1 MNEAAAAAGS
11 LESALLT
18 TEDNL
23 EGRRKILQLLFDAR
37 VFVVLDQPW
46 DGRSLPSTG
55 MQLLLVSDGKHSQQA
70 MLALFTSREKCAAV
84 PKGDSLFDY
93 PVEVDAKWALLGVP
107 EGAGILVNP
116 NSAPAF
122 RVTPQLAAELRSI
135 AQRHLEQR
143 LPGAASGGAPSAQP

>member
-1 MNEAAAAAGS
+1 MNEAVPTPGT

-18 TEDNL
+18 AEDNL

-46 DGRSLPSTG
+46 DGRALPSTD
-55 MQLLLVSDGKHSQQA
+55 MHLLLVSDGKNNQQA
-70 MLALFTSREKCAAV
+70 MLALFTNREKCAAV
-84 PKGDSLFDY
+84 PKGDSPFDY
-93 PVEVDAKWALLGVP
+93 PVEVDGKWALLGVP

-122 RVTPQLAAELRSI
+122 RVTPQLAAELKAI

-143 LPGAASGGAPSAQP
+143 LPGSAGSAAPSAKP

>member
-1 MNEAAAAAGS
+1 MNEAVNTANS
-11 LESALLT
+11 LETALLT

-37 VFVVLDQPW
+37 VYVVLDQPW
-46 DGRSLPSTG
+46 DGRTLPSTD
-55 MQLLLVSDGKHSQQA
+55 MHLLLVSDGKNSQQA

-84 PKGDSLFDY
+84 PKGDSLFDH

-122 RVTPQLAAELRSI
+122 RVTPELAAELRAI

-143 LPGAASGGAPSAQP
+143 LPGGAAPSAQP

>member
-1 MNEAAAAAGS
+1 MNEAATAEPTA
-11 LESALLT
+11 LESALLIT
-18 TEDNL
+18 ADNL

-37 VFVVLDQPW
+37 VYVVLDQPW
-46 DGRSLPSTG
+46 DGRALPSTD
-55 MQLLLVSDGKHSQQA
+55 MHLLLVSDGKNSQQA
-70 MLALFTSREKCAAV
+70 MLALFTSREKCTAV

-122 RVTPQLAAELRSI
+122 RVTPELAAELRAI
-135 AQRHLEQR
+135 AQRHLAQH
-143 LPGAASGGAPSAQP
+143 LPGSASSAKP